1 MTAGSYQDMEPREA
15 LGAPVVRRV
24 CGTGRRPF
32 SGERIHQGVRF
43 GLPAALLIAASAFL
57 FPYDGALAQFRPE
70 QRPPVAQLSTP
81 EPDQELERDTERQQ
95 AADERI
101 AAFLIAEAREE
112 LELGELRSARRRLE
126 VLVTRFAST
135 AVALRARRLLEQLA
149 MIDGFPVP
157 PLQKGASAAS
167 ATPTAQPGSSS
178 SSVGGARPPG
188 TSLLEADFS
197 ASGGDRLFF
206 ADGSDE
212 VGSRGLRILREK
224 AAWLKRHGQVFVRI
238 EGHADDDGGEPIN
251 GALALRRAETVRDV
265 LVEAGVP
272 ATRMH
277 IAAFGREDRISPC
290 DSPGCAA
297 QNRRAVLVLTD
308 ARGARLS
315 PQRAAAVDAG
325 PPPGQGRPGSAVRR
339 DR

>member
-1 MTAGSYQDMEPREA
+1 MEPSDAR
-15 LGAPVVRRV
+15 GAPVIRRL
-24 CGTGRRPF
+24 CGTRRYAH
-32 SGERIHQGVRF
+32 SGWQRRYGVRF
-43 GLPAALLIAASAFL
+43 GVPAALLIAMAAL
-57 FPYDGALAQFRPE
+57 LLTHDRALAQFRPQ

-81 EPDQELERDTERQQ
+81 EPDRDSERDSERQQ
-95 AADERI
+95 AADERV

-135 AVALRARRLLEQLA
+135 AVAARARRLLEQLA
-149 MIDGFPVP
+149 MIDGFPIP
-157 PLQKGASAAS
+157 PLPKGAPAAS
-167 ATPTAQPGSSS
+167 ATPAAQPGSSS
-178 SSVGGARPPG
+178 IGGARPPG

-212 VGSRGLRILREK
+212 VGGRGLRILREK
-224 AAWLKRHGQVFVRI
+224 ATWLKRHGQVFVRI
-238 EGHADDDGGEPIN
+238 EGHADDIGGEAIN
-251 GALALRRAETVRDV
+251 GALALRRAETVRDA
-265 LVEAGVP
+265 LVEAGIQ

-290 DSPGCAA
+290 DAPGCAA

-308 ARGARLS
+308 ARGVRLS
-315 PQRAAAVDAG
+315 PQRAAVDAG
-325 PPPGQGRPGSAVRR
+325 PGVGQGRPGPAVRR